1 MAEERASKKLWDRAA
16 WKDAGF
22 FLTYLRPHYN
32 VFIPALIALAITGGI
47 TILFVKELAALAG
60 KGIGG
65 GVGAEWLA
73 HFKALAG
80 QLSTLAG
87 GWPAEAARP
96 EWGQEL
102 NNISRQ
108 ASEMDASLKGA
119 TGPEWMAELTRSAW
133 FLVGIVSVQAV
144 IAFFRIMLFAKASER
159 ALAALR
165 LDTFSRI
172 IRLPMATLNQRRV
185 GELASRLANDVESMR
200 ETLVVTIPMLIRH
213 TVMLILCLVLILNMS
228 VKLSLFMIGTI
239 PVVIVLIAMFGA
251 RIRKLT
257 KRAQDN
263 LAASQVVVDE
273 SLQSIVSVKAFRNEA
288 YELARYDRNLSEYLR
303 TVLRAAVPRASFI
316 AFIIFAF
323 SVAVILVTWYA
334 MRMLNDG
341 SISKEEL
348 TQFAGLSGVIAGSFM
363 QFPELI
369 TQLQRSLGATERVRE
384 ILLDQT
390 EPDDT
395 HGASKERFK
404 GEIEMRDV
412 SFAYPTRP
420 DAVVLR
426 DFNLQAKAGQRIAL
440 VGPSGS
446 GKSTSIS
453 LLFRFYDPT
462 TGEIRIDGQPIRDM
476 SLTTLRRN
484 LALVPQEVLL
494 FGGSIQE
501 NIAYG
506 KPEATEEEI
515 ISAAK
520 KANAHDFIAGL
531 TEGYQTLVGDRGTQ
545 LSGGQRQRIAIAR
558 AILAD
563 PAILILDEA
572 TSSLDAESERLVQDA
587 LDKLMQNRTSIII
600 AHRLSTVRRCDQIL
614 VMSSGAILE
623 RGTHEELVAK
633 PGSLYGSLAKL
644 QLE

>member
-22 FLTYLRPHYN
+22 FLTYLRPHSN
-32 VFIPALIALAITGGI
+32 VFIPALIALAITGGM
-47 TILFVKELAALAG
+47 TIVFIKELAAVAG
-60 KGIGG
+60 KGIG
-65 GVGAEWLA
+65 
-73 HFKALAG
+73 
-80 QLSTLAG
+80 
-87 GWPAEAARP
+87 
-96 EWGQEL
+96 
-102 NNISRQ
+102 
-108 ASEMDASLKGA
+108 GA
-119 TGPEWMAELTRSAW
+119 TGPEWMAELNDSLW
-133 FLVGIVSVQAV
+133 FLVGIVAIQAV

-172 IRLPMATLNQRRV
+172 IRLPMSTLNQRRV
-185 GELASRLANDVESMR
+185 GELASRLANDVEAMR

-213 TVMLILCLVLILNMS
+213 TVMLSLCLILILNMS
-228 VKLSLFMIGTI
+228 VKLSLFMVGTI
-239 PVVIVLIAMFGA
+239 PVVIVLIAIFGS

-257 KRAQDN
+257 KKAQDN

-273 SLQSIVSVKAFRNEA
+273 SLQSIVSVKAFRNEVH
-288 YELARYDRNLSEYLR
+288 EMARYEKNLGEYLT
-303 TVLRAAVPRASFI
+303 TVLRAAIPRASFI

-323 SVAVILVTWYA
+323 SVALILVTWFA
-334 MRMLNDG
+334 MRMLNSG
-341 SISKEEL
+341 EIGKEEL
-348 TQFAGLSGVIAGSFM
+348 TQFVGLSGMIAASFM

-384 ILLDQT
+384 ILKDEVEPQET
-390 EPDDT
+390 EKSVVT
-395 HGASKERFK
+395 RFR
-404 GEIEMRDV
+404 GEIEMRGV

-420 DAVVLR
+420 EAVVLR
-426 DFNLQAKAGQRIAL
+426 DFDLSAKAGQRIAL

-446 GKSTSIS
+446 GKSTSVA
-453 LLFRFYDPT
+453 LLFRFYEPT
-462 TGEIRIDGQPIRDM
+462 TGEILIDGRPIRDM
-476 SLTTLRRN
+476 TLTELRRN

-506 KPEATEEEI
+506 KPGATEDEI
-515 ISAAK
+515 INAAK
-520 KANAHDFIAGL
+520 KANAHEFIIGL
-531 TEGYQTLVGDRGTQ
+531 TEGYRTLVGDRGTQ

-563 PAILILDEA
+563 PAILVLDEA

-587 LDKLMQNRTSIII
+587 LDKLMENRTSIII

-614 VMSSGAILE
+614 AMSGGAILE
-623 RGTHEELVAK
+623 RGTHDELVSK
-633 PGSLYGSLAKL
+633 PGGLYGSLAKL

>member
-22 FLTYLRPHYN
+22 FLTYLRPHAN
-32 VFIPALIALAITGGI
+32 VFIPALIALAITGGM
-47 TILFVKELAALAG
+47 TIVFIKELAAVAG
-60 KGIGG
+60 KGIG
-65 GVGAEWLA
+65 
-73 HFKALAG
+73 
-80 QLSTLAG
+80 
-87 GWPAEAARP
+87 
-96 EWGQEL
+96 
-102 NNISRQ
+102 
-108 ASEMDASLKGA
+108 GA
-119 TGPEWMAELTRSAW
+119 TGPEWMAELNDSLW
-133 FLVGIVSVQAV
+133 FLVGIVAIQAV

-185 GELASRLANDVESMR
+185 GELASRLANDVEAMR

-213 TVMLILCLVLILNMS
+213 TVMLSLCLILILNMS
-228 VKLSLFMIGTI
+228 VKLSLFMVGTI
-239 PVVIVLIAMFGA
+239 PVVIVLIAIFGS

-257 KRAQDN
+257 KKAQDN

-273 SLQSIVSVKAFRNEA
+273 SLQSIVSVKAFRNEVH
-288 YELARYDRNLSEYLR
+288 EMARYEKNLGEYLA
-303 TVLRAAVPRASFI
+303 TVLRAAIPRASFI

-323 SVAVILVTWYA
+323 SVALILVTWFA
-334 MRMLNDG
+334 MRMLNFG
-341 SISKEEL
+341 EIGKEEL
-348 TQFAGLSGVIAGSFM
+348 TQFAGLSGMIAASFM

-384 ILLDQT
+384 ILKDEVEPQET
-390 EPDDT
+390 EKAAVT
-395 HGASKERFK
+395 RFR
-404 GEIEMRDV
+404 GEIEMRGV

-420 DAVVLR
+420 EAVVLR
-426 DFNLQAKAGQRIAL
+426 DFELSAKAGQRIAL

-446 GKSTSIS
+446 GKSTSVA
-453 LLFRFYDPT
+453 LLFRFYEPT
-462 TGEIRIDGQPIRDM
+462 TGEILIDGRPIRDM
-476 SLTTLRRN
+476 TLTELRRN

-506 KPEATEEEI
+506 KPGATEDEI
-515 ISAAK
+515 INAAK
-520 KANAHDFIAGL
+520 KANAHEFIIGL
-531 TEGYQTLVGDRGTQ
+531 TEGYRTLVGDRGTQ

-587 LDKLMQNRTSIII
+587 LDKLMENRTSIII

-614 VMSSGAILE
+614 AMSGGAILE
-623 RGTHEELVAK
+623 RGTHDELVSK
-633 PGSLYGSLAKL
+633 PGGLYGSLAKL

>member
-22 FLTYLRPHYN
+22 FLTYLRPHAN
-32 VFIPALIALAITGGI
+32 VFIPALIALAITGGM
-47 TILFVKELAALAG
+47 TIVFIKELAAVAG
-60 KGIGG
+60 KGIG
-65 GVGAEWLA
+65 
-73 HFKALAG
+73 
-80 QLSTLAG
+80 
-87 GWPAEAARP
+87 
-96 EWGQEL
+96 
-102 NNISRQ
+102 
-108 ASEMDASLKGA
+108 GA
-119 TGPEWMAELTRSAW
+119 TGPEWMAELHDSLW
-133 FLVGIVSVQAV
+133 LLVGIVAIQAV

-185 GELASRLANDVESMR
+185 GELASRLANDVEAMR

-213 TVMLILCLVLILNMS
+213 TVMLSLCLILILNMS
-228 VKLSLFMIGTI
+228 VKLSLFMVGTI
-239 PVVIVLIAMFGA
+239 PVVIVLIAIFGS

-257 KRAQDN
+257 KKAQDN

-273 SLQSIVSVKAFRNEA
+273 SLQSIVSVKAFRNEVH
-288 YELARYDRNLSEYLR
+288 EMARYEKNLGEYLT
-303 TVLRAAVPRASFI
+303 TVIRAAIPRASFI

-323 SVAVILVTWYA
+323 SVALILVTWFA
-334 MRMLNDG
+334 MRMLNFG
-341 SISKEEL
+341 EIGKEEL
-348 TQFAGLSGVIAGSFM
+348 TQFAGLSGMIAASFM

-384 ILLDQT
+384 ILKDEVEPQDT
-390 EPDDT
+390 EKAVVT
-395 HGASKERFK
+395 RFR
-404 GEIEMRDV
+404 GEIEMRGV

-420 DAVVLR
+420 EAVVLR
-426 DFNLQAKAGQRIAL
+426 EFDLSAKAGQRIAL

-446 GKSTSIS
+446 GKSTSVA
-453 LLFRFYDPT
+453 LLFRFYEPT
-462 TGEIRIDGQPIRDM
+462 TGEILIDGRPIHDM
-476 SLTTLRRN
+476 TLTELRRN

-506 KPEATEEEI
+506 KPGATEDEI
-515 ISAAK
+515 INAAK
-520 KANAHDFIAGL
+520 KANAHEFIIGL
-531 TEGYQTLVGDRGTQ
+531 TEGYRTLVGDRGTQ

-587 LDKLMQNRTSIII
+587 LDKLMENRTSIII

-614 VMSSGAILE
+614 AMSGGAIIE
-623 RGTHEELVAK
+623 RGTHDELVSK
-633 PGSLYGSLAKL
+633 PGGLYGSLAKL

>member
-16 WKDAGF
+16 WKDASF

-32 VFIPALIALAITGGI
+32 VFLPALVVLAMTGGM
-47 TILFVKELAALAG
+47 TILFIKELAAVAG

-65 GVGAEWLA
+65 A
-73 HFKALAG
+73 H
-80 QLSTLAG
+80 
-87 GWPAEAARP
+87 
-96 EWGQEL
+96 
-102 NNISRQ
+102 
-108 ASEMDASLKGA
+108 
-119 TGPEWMAELTRSAW
+119 GPEWMAELNRSCW
-133 FLVGIVSVQAV
+133 FLVGIVSLQAV
-144 IAFFRIMLFAKASER
+144 VAFFRIMLFAKASER

-185 GELASRLANDVESMR
+185 GELASRLANDVEAMR

-213 TVMLILCLVLILNMS
+213 TVMLTLCMVLILNMS
-228 VKLSLFMIGTI
+228 VRLSLFMVGTI
-239 PVVIVLIAMFGA
+239 PVVIVMIAIFGA

-263 LAASQVVVDE
+263 LASSQVVVDE

-288 YELARYDRNLSEYLR
+288 YELARYDKNLSEYLR

-341 SISKEEL
+341 SIGKEEL
-348 TQFAGLSGVIAGSFM
+348 TQFAGLSGMIAGSFM

-384 ILLDQT
+384 ILRDQT

-395 HGASKERFK
+395 AGASKLRFK
-404 GEIEMRDV
+404 GEIEMRNV
-412 SFAYPTRP
+412 SFAYATRP
-420 DAVVLR
+420 EAVVLR
-426 DFNLQAKAGQRIAL
+426 DFNLHARSGQRIAL

-462 TGEIRIDGQPIRDM
+462 SGEILIDGQPIRDM

-494 FGGSIQE
+494 FGGSIKE

-506 KPEATEEEI
+506 KPDATEEEI

-520 KANAHDFIAGL
+520 KANAHDFIVGL
-531 TEGYQTLVGDRGTQ
+531 TEGYQTLVGDRGAQ

-587 LDKLMQNRTSIII
+587 LDKLMENRTSIII

-623 RGTHEELVAK
+623 RGTHDELVAK

>member
-1 MAEERASKKLWDRAA
+1 MPQDQEERASKKLWDRLA

-22 FLTYLRPHYN
+22 FLTYLRPHSN
-32 VFIPALIALAITGGI
+32 VFIPALIALAITGGM
-47 TILFVKELAALAG
+47 TIVFISELAALAG

-65 GVGAEWLA
+65 ASG
-73 HFKALAG
+73 
-80 QLSTLAG
+80 
-87 GWPAEAARP
+87 PA
-96 EWGQEL
+96 
-102 NNISRQ
+102 
-108 ASEMDASLKGA
+108 
-119 TGPEWMAELTRSAW
+119 WMAELTQRAW
-133 FLVGIVSVQAV
+133 WLVGLVAVQAF
-144 IAFFRIMLFAKASER
+144 IAFWRILLFAKASER

-172 IRLPMATLNQRRV
+172 IRLPMATLNRRRV
-185 GELASRLANDVESMR
+185 GELASRLANDVEAMR

-213 TVMLILCLVLILNMS
+213 TVMLSLSLVLILSMS

-239 PVVIVLIAMFGA
+239 PVVIVMIAIFGS

-257 KRAQDN
+257 KKAQDN

-273 SLQSIVSVKAFRNEA
+273 SLQSIVSVKAFHNEA
-288 YELARYDRNLSEYLR
+288 YELARYDKNLGQYLR
-303 TVLRAAVPRASFI
+303 TVIRAAVPRASFI

-323 SVAVILVTWYA
+323 STALIVVTWFA
-334 MRMLNDG
+334 MRMLNNG
-341 SISKEEL
+341 EIGQAEL
-348 TQFAGLSGVIAGSFM
+348 TQFAGFSGIIASSFI

-369 TQLQRSLGATERVRE
+369 TQMQRSLGATERVRE
-384 ILLDQT
+384 ILRDESEPQDAET
-390 EPDDT
+390 E
-395 HGASKERFK
+395 ASRRFK
-404 GEIEMRDV
+404 GEIEMRHV

-420 DAVVLR
+420 EATVLH
-426 DFNLQAKAGQRIAL
+426 DFNLTAKAGQRIAL

-446 GKSTSIS
+446 GKSTSVS

-462 TGEIRIDGQPIRDM
+462 SGEILIDGEPIKDM
-476 SLTTLRRN
+476 TLTTLRRN

-494 FGGSIQE
+494 FGGSIRE

-506 KPEATEEEI
+506 KPGASEEEI
-515 ISAAK
+515 TNAAR
-520 KANAHDFIAGL
+520 KANAHEFIARL
-531 TEGYQTLVGDRGTQ
+531 PQEYDTIVGDRGTQ

-587 LDKLMQNRTSIII
+587 LDKLMENRTSIIV

-614 VMSSGAILE
+614 VMSGGAILE
-623 RGTHEELVAK
+623 RGTHDELVSK
-633 PGSLYGSLAKL
+633 PGGLYGSLAKL

>member
-22 FLTYLRPHYN
+22 FLTYLRPHAN
-32 VFIPALIALAITGGI
+32 VFIPALIALAITGGM
-47 TILFVKELAALAG
+47 TIVFIKELAAVAG
-60 KGIGG
+60 KGIG
-65 GVGAEWLA
+65 
-73 HFKALAG
+73 
-80 QLSTLAG
+80 
-87 GWPAEAARP
+87 
-96 EWGQEL
+96 
-102 NNISRQ
+102 
-108 ASEMDASLKGA
+108 GA
-119 TGPEWMAELTRSAW
+119 TGPEWMAELNDSLW
-133 FLVGIVSVQAV
+133 FLVGIVAIQAV

-185 GELASRLANDVESMR
+185 GELASRLANDVEAMR

-213 TVMLILCLVLILNMS
+213 TVMLSLCLILILNMS
-228 VKLSLFMIGTI
+228 VKLSLFMVGTI
-239 PVVIVLIAMFGA
+239 PVVIVLIAIFGS

-257 KRAQDN
+257 KKAQDN

-273 SLQSIVSVKAFRNEA
+273 SLQSIVSVKAFRNEVH
-288 YELARYDRNLSEYLR
+288 EMARYEKNLGEYLT

-323 SVAVILVTWYA
+323 SVALILVTWFA
-334 MRMLNDG
+334 MRMLNFG
-341 SISKEEL
+341 EIGKEEL
-348 TQFAGLSGVIAGSFM
+348 TQFAGLSGMIAASFM

-384 ILLDQT
+384 ILKDEVEPQDT
-390 EPDDT
+390 EKSAVT
-395 HGASKERFK
+395 RFR
-404 GEIEMRDV
+404 GEIEMRGV

-420 DAVVLR
+420 EAVVLR
-426 DFNLQAKAGQRIAL
+426 DFDLSAKAGQRIAL

-446 GKSTSIS
+446 GKSTSVA
-453 LLFRFYDPT
+453 LLFRFYEPT
-462 TGEIRIDGQPIRDM
+462 TGEILIDGRPIHDM
-476 SLTTLRRN
+476 TLTELRRN

-506 KPEATEEEI
+506 KPGATEDEI
-515 ISAAK
+515 INAAK
-520 KANAHDFIAGL
+520 KANAHEFIIGL
-531 TEGYQTLVGDRGTQ
+531 TEGYRTLVGDRGTQ

-587 LDKLMQNRTSIII
+587 LDKLMENRTSIII

-614 VMSSGAILE
+614 AMSGGAIIE
-623 RGTHEELVAK
+623 RGTHDELVSK
-633 PGSLYGSLAKL
+633 PGGLYGSLAKL

>member
-22 FLTYLRPHYN
+22 FLTYLRPHAN
-32 VFIPALIALAITGGI
+32 VFIPALIALAITGGM
-47 TILFVKELAALAG
+47 TIVFIKELAAVAG
-60 KGIGG
+60 KGIG
-65 GVGAEWLA
+65 
-73 HFKALAG
+73 
-80 QLSTLAG
+80 
-87 GWPAEAARP
+87 
-96 EWGQEL
+96 
-102 NNISRQ
+102 
-108 ASEMDASLKGA
+108 GA
-119 TGPEWMAELTRSAW
+119 TGPEWMAELNDSLW
-133 FLVGIVSVQAV
+133 FLVGIVAIQAI

-185 GELASRLANDVESMR
+185 GELASRLANDVEAMR

-213 TVMLILCLVLILNMS
+213 TVMLSLCLILILNMS
-228 VKLSLFMIGTI
+228 VKLSLFMVGTI
-239 PVVIVLIAMFGA
+239 PVVIVLIAIFGS

-257 KRAQDN
+257 KKAQDN

-273 SLQSIVSVKAFRNEA
+273 SLQSIVSVKAFRNEVH
-288 YELARYDRNLSEYLR
+288 EMARYEKNLGEYLT

-323 SVAVILVTWYA
+323 SVALILVTWFA
-334 MRMLNDG
+334 MRMLNFG
-341 SISKEEL
+341 EIGKEEL
-348 TQFAGLSGVIAGSFM
+348 TQFAGLSGMIAASFM

-384 ILLDQT
+384 ILKDEVEPQDT
-390 EPDDT
+390 EKNAVT
-395 HGASKERFK
+395 RFK
-404 GEIEMRDV
+404 GEIEMRGV

-420 DAVVLR
+420 ETVVLH
-426 DFNLQAKAGQRIAL
+426 DFNLSAKAGQRIAL

-446 GKSTSIS
+446 GKSTSVA
-453 LLFRFYDPT
+453 LLFRFYEPT
-462 TGEIRIDGQPIRDM
+462 TGEILIDGRPIRDM
-476 SLTTLRRN
+476 TLTELRRN

-506 KPEATEEEI
+506 KPGATEDEI
-515 ISAAK
+515 INAAK
-520 KANAHDFIAGL
+520 KANAHEFIIGL
-531 TEGYQTLVGDRGTQ
+531 TEGYRTLVGDRGTQ

-587 LDKLMQNRTSIII
+587 LDKLMENRTSIII

-614 VMSSGAILE
+614 AMSGGAILE
-623 RGTHEELVAK
+623 RGTHDELVSK
-633 PGSLYGSLAKL
+633 PGGLYGSLAKL